1 MNSDIPQ
8 VALLLETS
16 TSWGSEVVRGI
27 VAYVRENGPWQ
38 FFLEPRGLYERLS
51 LPTGWMPDGVIAR
64 VLDQEMAQ
72 AIGEAGIPSVN
83 VSWTPFRGER
93 MARCTID
100 HDAVGEMAASTFLD
114 RGLRHVGYIGPERA
128 RTLDHSPWQAF
139 ESKLKSVG
147 VSCSAFAHTGSGYG
161 ERQTWVEKIQALGAW
176 LEQQPKPMGLLAFR
190 AMEARMAADACLNF
204 AIRVPEQ
211 VAILSAEVDD
221 LTASIATPPL
231 SSIDI
236 GGSRLGYRAA
246 ALLANMMQ
254 GQPAPSKPILL
265 PPQGII
271 ARQSTD
277 VMMIDDVHLSHALQ
291 FIRENYDKPI
301 TVESIVEAV
310 NISRRALEQRFK
322 QILGRLPADEIR
334 RVRLEQAVRL
344 LFDTRMPI
352 SQIAESC
359 GFNHS
364 EVMGKLFRR
373 TYGMSPSAYR
383 RKLKGEL

>member
-1 MNSDIPQ
+1 M
-8 VALLLETS
+8 LLETS

-27 VAYVRENGPWQ
+27 VAYVREKGPWR

-51 LPTGWMPDGVIAR
+51 LPTGWKPDGVIAR

-72 AIGEAGIPSVN
+72 AIDQARIPAVN
-83 VSWTPFRGER
+83 VSWTPFCSVR

-100 HDAVGEMAASTFLD
+100 HDAVGEMAASAFLD

-139 ESKLKSVG
+139 ESKLKNAG
-147 VSCSAFAHTGSGYG
+147 VHCSAFAHTGSGYG
-161 ERQTWVEKIQALGAW
+161 ERQTWIEKIQALGAW

-246 ALLANMMQ
+246 ALLDEMMQ

-265 PPQGII
+265 PPQGLIT
-271 ARQSTD
+271 RQSTD

-322 QILGRLPADEIR
+322 QVLGRLPADEIR

-344 LFDTRMPI
+344 LFDTRMSI
-352 SQIAESC
+352 SQIADSC

-373 TYGMSPSAYR
+373 TYGMSPSSYR